1 MDQILK
7 INHLDIQ
14 EIRCAFNHKA
24 VDIPANNFFT
34 WWWSHGYD
42 GYDYDKIPESYSNDF
57 KEDHPSMP
65 EKPEDN
71 GQGKK

>member
-1 MDQILK
+1 MD
-7 INHLDIQ
+7 
-14 EIRCAFNHKA
+14 
-24 VDIPANNFFT
+24 
-34 WWWSHGYD
+34 D